1 MTKRAAIYARVSTE
15 EQTKGFSL
23 GSQVDQLETYLNR
36 KGYKDLEVFIDDGY
50 SGKDFNRPNIQRLIK
65 NLSSFDAIA
74 VWKVDRLSRN
84 NEQVLS
90 LINNYLKPYDKK
102 LLIST
107 CDIDSSTANG
117 YMFISLLGTFAEY
130 ERSQIIERVSSG
142 MKKRAESGKWNGG
155 IILGYDTEEGEL
167 KVNEYESNIVKEI
180 FELRASGHGY
190 KSIVNHIN
198 TKGFK
203 TKKDK
208 AFGINSVKTILENPT
223 YAGFIRWG
231 KHLNWSEKRRSGK
244 QTEVKLVKGRHEAII
259 ERELWTRVQ
268 EVGEEQKKFIRTS
281 NFEGE
286 FVLSGILKCPQCG
299 KGMVMSKTKKSDKEY
314 YLYYQ
319 CQNFHQRGL
328 AACNSNLVVK
338 EDIEKQVLLKVK
350 NLMNSPKLIE
360 ELCSNIEEERTEDIQ
375 KYRIELGFLQKE
387 LKEKMEEEAALL
399 AKARQAIKAKNENEE
414 KNYNLMLN
422 QTVGE
427 REDIEKKVNE
437 YEIFIKNHSS
447 SLNITND
454 QIITALR
461 DFDELLQIADNK
473 TKKVLL
479 RSIIKGINLSKDRK
493 SIKSLTL
500 WFEEGDDTPSPPPI
514 FFGDIFPVNDE
525 RRAVPQIRV
534 MARLPNNFFT
544 ET

>member
-1 MTKRAAIYARVSTE
+1 MRKRAAIYARVSTD

-23 GSQVDQLETYLNR
+23 QSQVEQLKIYLER
-36 KGYKDLEVFIDDGY
+36 KGYTEIEVFIDDGY
-50 SGKDFNRPNIQRLIK
+50 SGKDFNRPNIQRLIR

-90 LINNYLKPYDKK
+90 LINNYLKPFDKK

-130 ERSQIIERVSSG
+130 ERTQIIERVSSG
-142 MKKRAESGKWNGG
+142 MKKRAENGRWNGG
-155 IILGYDTEEGEL
+155 IILGYDTKEGEL
-167 KVNEYESNIVKEI
+167 LINEYESSIVKEI
-180 FELRASGHGY
+180 FELRASGNGY

-198 TKGFK
+198 TKGLK
-203 TKKDK
+203 TKKGK

-231 KHLNWSEKRRSGK
+231 KHLHWSEKRRSGK

-259 ERELWTRVQ
+259 EKELWTRVQ
-268 EVGEEQKKFIRTS
+268 EVGEERKKFIRTS

-286 FVLSGILKCPQCG
+286 FILSGILKCPQCG
-299 KGMVMSKTKKSDKEY
+299 KGMVMSKTKKSEKEY

-328 AACNSNLVVK
+328 AGCNSNLVVK
-338 EDIEKQVLLKVK
+338 GDIEKQVLLKVK
-350 NLMNSPKLIE
+350 NLMSSPILIE
-360 ELCSNIEEERTEDIQ
+360 GICSNIEHERTEDIQ
-375 KYRIELGFLQKE
+375 EYMTQLGFLQKE
-387 LKEKMEEEAALL
+387 LKEKIEEEAGLL
-399 AKARQAIKAKNENEE
+399 AKARQAIKAKNEMEE

-427 REDIEKKVNE
+427 REEIEKKVNE

-447 SLNITND
+447 SLSITKD

-461 DFDELLQIADNK
+461 DFDELFEIADYK
-473 TKKVLL
+473 TRKVLL
-479 RSIIKGINLSKDRK
+479 RSIIKRIDLSKDRK

-514 FFGDIFPVNDE
+514 FSGDIFPVNDE
-525 RRAVPQIRV
+525 RRTVS
-534 MARLPNNFFT
+534 
-544 ET
+544 